1 MAVVAL
7 KPSRSMNAKRP
18 HVRAPWIAMALAAF
32 VAGAGAVMLADSG
45 ASERVVISSSGDSSS
60 ASPFAHNHATTLN
73 GQKVT
78 GVKAQDIAAENA
90 PDKPLDAA
98 TRATLQMQLV
108 EARAVAARYPTVQ
121 DAVNAGYILA
131 GGFAPGSGAHYVS
144 VSRSGFNGGPNLD
157 IEHPGSLIYNG
168 VAPDSKIVGLMYLG
182 GGETA
187 PEGFAGPNDHWH
199 RHSNVCIAFSGGE
212 IKVPFPADS
221 DVTRAQCTE
230 AGCNLMSITTWMVHA
245 WVVPSWESP
254 LGVFSHDNPNLRCAD
269 GTYNTNKAG
278 FCDGV

>member
-7 KPSRSMNAKRP
+7 RPARFMNGKRP
-18 HVRAPWIAMALAAF
+18 PVRAPWLAMAAAAF

-45 ASERVVISSSGDSSS
+45 ASQRVVISSDSSSS
-60 ASPFAHNHATTLN
+60 ASPFVHNHTTAIN
-73 GQKVT
+73 GQAVT
-78 GVKAQDIAAENA
+78 GVKAKDIAAENA
-90 PDKPLDAA
+90 PDKPLDAS

-108 EARAVAARYPTVQ
+108 EARTVAMRYPTVQ

-144 VSRSGFNGGPNLD
+144 VSRSGFNSTSGLD
-157 IEHPGSLIYNG
+157 IEHPGSLIYAG
-168 VAPDSKIVGLMYLG
+168 VRPDSKIIGLMYLG
-182 GGETA
+182 GGATA
-187 PEGFAGPNDHWH
+187 PAGFAGPNDHWH

-230 AGCNLMSITTWMVHA
+230 AGGNLMPITTWMVHA

-254 LGVFSHDNPNLRCAD
+254 LGVFSHDNPNLRCGD
-269 GTYNTNKAG
+269 GTYDTNKAG
-278 FCDGV
+278 FCEGV